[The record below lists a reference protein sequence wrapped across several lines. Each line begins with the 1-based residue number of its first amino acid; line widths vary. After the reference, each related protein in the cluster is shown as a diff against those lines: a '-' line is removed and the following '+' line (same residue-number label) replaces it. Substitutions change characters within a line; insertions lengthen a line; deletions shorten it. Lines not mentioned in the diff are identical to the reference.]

1 MSRRNCFGDFDAQFL
16 QFGEKTS
23 EKKSFSLKTADLLK
37 LLVRSTDEIQTQISF
52 LTVPVRANFCKLSK
66 QSTLILES
74 LTSHVLLLT
83 SILAKLLTS

>member
-1 MSRRNCFGDFDAQFL
+1 MTNMLLMHYTVHIDLILSKKRANL
-16 QFGEKTS
+16 Q
-23 EKKSFSLKTADLLK
+23 K

-52 LTVPVRANFCKLSK
+52 LTVPANFCKLSK

-83 SILAKLLTS
+83 SILAKILTS

>member
-1 MSRRNCFGDFDAQFL
+1 MLLMHYTVHIDLILS
-16 QFGEKTS
+16 
-23 EKKSFSLKTADLLK
+23 KKS
-37 LLVRSTDEIQTQISF
+37 RSTKTVGTFHDEIQTQISF
-52 LTVPVRANFCKLSK
+52 LTVRANFCKLSK